1 MSKKFLFVNE
11 NIFTFNSGTEF
22 SAMNRIKLFKQNNVD
37 AKIVTRNYNPSLHQE
52 IQKYGIADDD
62 IINMYDYFQGEMGP
76 KKHHEYLRYSNLVD
90 KHEYKINGVDNNKSY
105 IEKLGQRMSKV
116 SIFPLT
122 VGEIGNVDYYDNFG
136 NVSSRDVFD
145 YRGFKSK
152 TIYMHPDGNIG
163 HELVLNKAGDPV
175 MEITHMNIGEQL
187 MPTMYKLLNYKGK
200 TLRFN
205 TEDELYTFF
214 LNEISD
220 KDTVII
226 NDRPSLTVAVGEVK
240 ATKHKY
246 QIMHNEHTEDAAQ
259 AGNPKA
265 KLFDNLTPL
274 FDNYQNS
281 YEGVITP
288 TEAQRNDLA
297 KRYPKMN
304 FYSIFD
310 AAIFEMHKPASD
322 VTNHEITYMGRVFR
336 DKNVA
341 ELISIIP
348 AVKQTIPD
356 VHLTMMGYFESAQF
370 KNELDEIIKQLDIV
384 DNVSMID
391 YKTGQDK
398 QNVLEKTRVL
408 VQSSKGEGLSMALIE
423 GLAYGIPE
431 VAYDVNYG
439 PNEIIDNDKNGSL
452 IESGDLGKFA
462 SQVIDILA
470 NDEKHKQQSDHA
482 IEKADKFSADNV
494 MKQWNQ
500 FFETI

>member
-37 AKIVTRNYNPSLHQE
+37 AKIVTRNFNPTLHQE
-52 IQKYGIADDD
+52 IKKYGIDDSD

-76 KKHHEYLRYSNLVD
+76 KKHHEYLRYSDLVD
-90 KHEYKINGVDNNKSY
+90 KHEYKINGIDNNKSY
-105 IEKLGQRMSKV
+105 IEKLGERVAKV

-136 NVSSRDVFD
+136 NISSRDVFD

-163 HELVLNKAGDPV
+163 HELVLNRSGNPV
-175 MEITHMNIGEQL
+175 IEITHMNIGEQL
-187 MPTMYKLLNYKGK
+187 MPTMFKLLNYKEK

-205 TEDELYTFF
+205 TEEELYTFF

-226 NDRPSLTVAVGEVK
+226 NDRPSLTVAVGEVN

-246 QIMHNEHTEDAAQ
+246 QIMHNEHTEDPTQ

-265 KLFDNLTPL
+265 KLYDNLNPL
-274 FDNYQNS
+274 FDHYQKT

-288 TEAQRNDLA
+288 TEAQKNDLQ
-297 KRYPKMN
+297 KRYPKMK
-304 FYSIFD
+304 FFSVLD
-310 AAIFEMHKPASD
+310 SAILEMHKPSSD

-348 AVKQTIPD
+348 AIKQTIPD
-356 VHLTMMGYFESAQF
+356 VHLTMMGYFESAEF
-370 KNELDEIIKQLDIV
+370 KNELEEIIKQLNIA
-384 DNVSMID
+384 DNVSMVD
-391 YKTGQDK
+391 YKTGKDRE
-398 QNVLEKTRVL
+398 NILEKTRIL
-408 VQSSKGEGLSMALIE
+408 VQSSKGEGLSMSLIE
-423 GLAYGIPE
+423 GLSYGIPE
-431 VAYDVNYG
+431 VAYDINYG
-439 PNEIIDNDKNGSL
+439 PNEIIDNGKNGYL
-452 IESGDLGKFA
+452 IPSGDLGKFA
-462 SQVIDILA
+462 SQVIDILG
-470 NDEKHKQQSDHA
+470 NDDKHKQQSEYA
-482 IEKADKFSADNV
+482 LKKADKFSADNV
-494 MKQWNQ
+494 MEQWKQL
-500 FFETI
+500 FKTI

>member
-22 SAMNRIKLFKQNNVD
+22 SAMNRIKLFKKYNVD

-76 KKHHEYLRYSNLVD
+76 KKHHEFLRYSNLVD

-105 IEKLGQRMSKV
+105 IEKLGQRVAKV

-136 NVSSRDVFD
+136 NVSSKDVFD

-152 TIYMHPDGNIG
+152 EIYMHPDGNIG
-163 HELVLNKAGDPV
+163 HELVLNKAGDPI
-175 MEITHMNIGEQL
+175 MEITHMNVGNQL
-187 MPTMYKLLNYKGK
+187 LPTMFKLLNYNGK

-205 TEDELYTFF
+205 TEDELYSFF
-214 LNEISD
+214 LSEISD

-226 NDRPSLTVAVGEVK
+226 NDRPSLTGVVGDVK
-240 ATKHKY
+240 STKHKY
-246 QIMHNEHTEDAAQ
+246 QIMHNEHTEDAAE
-259 AGNPKA
+259 ASNPKA
-265 KLFDNLTPL
+265 KLFDNLVPL
-274 FDNYQNS
+274 FKDYQKS

-288 TEAQRNDLA
+288 TEAQKKDLQ
-297 KRYPKMN
+297 KRYPKMK
-304 FYSIFD
+304 FYSIYDTTIFD
-310 AAIFEMHKPASD
+310 LHKPTTD
-322 VTNHEITYMGRVFR
+322 VTTHEITYMGRVFR
-336 DKNVA
+336 DKNVS

-348 AVKQTIPD
+348 AIKQTIPD
-356 VHLTMMGYFESAQF
+356 VHLTMMGYFESGQF
-370 KNELDEIIKQLDIV
+370 KNELDEIIKQLNV
-384 DNVSMID
+384 SDNVSMID
-391 YKTGQDK
+391 YKVGK
-398 QNVLEKTRVL
+398 EKENVLENTRVL

-439 PNEIIDNDKNGSL
+439 PNEIIDDDKNGYL
-452 IESGDLGKFA
+452 VKSGDIGKLA
-462 SQVIDILA
+462 TQVIDLLG
-470 NDEKHKQQSDHA
+470 NDEKHKRQSEQA
-482 IEKADKFSADNV
+482 IAKADKFSADNV
-494 MKQWNQ
+494 MKQWKQ

>member
-37 AKIVTRNYNPSLHQE
+37 AKIVTRNFNPSLHQE
-52 IQKYGIADDD
+52 IKKYGIDDDD

-90 KHEYKINGVDNNKSY
+90 KHEYKIDGVDNNKSY
-105 IEKLGQRMSKV
+105 IEKLGQRVAKV

-136 NVSSRDVFD
+136 NVASRDVFD

-152 TIYMHPDGNIG
+152 EIYMHPDGQIG
-163 HELVLNKAGDPV
+163 HELVFNKAGQPV
-175 MEITHMNIGEQL
+175 MEITHMNIGDQVL
-187 MPTMYKLLNYKGK
+187 PTMFKLLNYKGNIY
-200 TLRFN
+200 RFN
-205 TEDELYTFF
+205 TEDELYSFF

-226 NDRPSLTVAVGEVK
+226 NDRPSLTAAVGNVNN
-240 ATKHKY
+240 TKHKY
-246 QIMHNEHTEDAAQ
+246 QIMHNEHTEDASQ
-259 AGNPKA
+259 AGNPNA
-265 KLFDNLTPL
+265 KLFDNLNPL

-281 YEGVITP
+281 YAGVITP
-288 TEAQRNDLA
+288 TQAQSNDLQ

-310 AAIFEMHKPASD
+310 SAILEIHKPVAN
-322 VTNHEITYMGRVFR
+322 VTNHEITYMGRIFR

-370 KNELDEIIKQLDIV
+370 KNELEEIIKQLNVQDS
-384 DNVSMID
+384 VSMID
-391 YKTGQDK
+391 YKAGKDK

-423 GLAYGIPE
+423 GLQYGIPE

-439 PNEIIDNDKNGSL
+439 PNEIIDDDKNGYL
-452 IESGDLGKFA
+452 VESGDLGKFA
-462 SQVIDILA
+462 SRVIDVLG
-470 NDEKHKQQSDHA
+470 NDEKHQQFSNHA
-482 IEKADKFSADNV
+482 IEKSDKFSAENV